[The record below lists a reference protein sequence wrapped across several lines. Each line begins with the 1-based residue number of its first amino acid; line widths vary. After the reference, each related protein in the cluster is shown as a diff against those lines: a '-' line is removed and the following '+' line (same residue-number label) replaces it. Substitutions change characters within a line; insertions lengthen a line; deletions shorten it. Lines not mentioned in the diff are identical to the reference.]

1 MEKPCRECGV
11 TKTLDQYYKHKAM
24 ADGYLNKCIECVK
37 SRVKKHRE
45 ENIDRIR
52 EYDAKRANWPRRIA
66 ARKEYTKTVSGKLS
80 IKKAK
85 KSYAERYPLKN
96 AARILFRSAIKNKK
110 IVKQDFCSECGSK
123 TKIEG
128 HHDDYF
134 KPLDVRWLCELCHKE
149 WHRHNKPIF

>member
-11 TKTLDQYYKHKAM
+11 TKPLDQYYKHKAM

-66 ARKEYTKTVSGKLS
+66 ARKEYAKTEAGKLAL
-80 IKKAK
+80 KKARE
-85 KSYAERYPLKN
+85 SYMQKFPIKRAAHIIFRN
-96 AARILFRSAIKNKK
+96 AVRDKR
-110 IVKQDFCSECGSK
+110 VEKQDICSECGSN
-123 TKIEG
+123 TNVEG
-128 HHDDYF
+128 HHDDYT
-134 KPLDVRWLCELCHKE
+134 KPLDVRWLCKMCHTE
-149 WHRHNKPIF
+149 WHKHNTPKF